1 MSDFHITFSYPWL
14 LFLLIPALF
23 LAFFPYFRTPKR
35 YRRNRNRITS
45 LVLHTIVMILSVL
58 VLSGMNFT
66 YQIPNTENEVL
77 LLVDLSRSSNQSKEQ
92 KDLFVEEVITQ
103 CGSGIQLG
111 VVTFG
116 LDQVY
121 AAPLTEDLDGL
132 YSRYANAELPDDS
145 ATDIASALE
154 FAKNQLHSP
163 QTAKIVLI
171 SDGLETDGSAMR
183 VVRTLTAQGI
193 HLDAVHFPSRREGD
207 EVQITSVETPDD
219 NLSIN
224 GKFNI
229 NVTLTSSM
237 TGSANLTL
245 YDNGA
250 ASEPVSVN
258 LVGGTQTVV
267 IEHEFSEFGLHELC
281 VRMETPEGDTLTQ
294 NNVYY
299 TYIYLENFDKVMIL
313 EGFEDEGKAL
323 EELLAEQEL
332 IETKQYKVDRF
343 YVGAENVPKTLSDL
357 RQYDEIILVNISNGD
372 LETYMPEGFDKILEQ
387 YVSEVG
393 GGLLTVGGKEPDSS
407 DEAPVAHAYNRDDL
421 NPPPAEGMPIRTPTT
436 LQEMLPVQAIE
447 YTPPAAVVIIIDRSG
462 SMGPSA
468 GSGDMS
474 KLDLA
479 KEGALACLHALSE
492 RDYCGV
498 IALDTTAAEEVQLLP
513 RTQEARIEAAIASI
527 EIGGGTAYKPSIE
540 AAGITL
546 NLQRDVEKRHIIL
559 VSDGQPGDSYA
570 EFGPIIQYYMNLGIT
585 FSVFSLGNP
594 NAEMARVSELAQ
606 DGVLGFYTYENPTDP
621 VNGISQIVRQMREV
635 LNDES
640 IKNVTYGE
648 FRPVVRSY
656 TSVMSGIMQDDM
668 PKLKGFFGTKAK
680 DDATVVLTHPTSY
693 VPIYAQWDYGKDG
706 KGRVGSFMCD
716 LSGGD
721 WSGDFMK
728 NEFGVRF
735 LCNVVNALFPRQN
748 VRPRDIEVDLERDN
762 YTTTMNIYADLDES
776 ETLELTVRGRGTE
789 FEGGEEVVET
799 KVWTAS
805 DAYSRHSFR
814 TLRAGIYEITLQKKD
829 ADGNVIPGSE
839 YRTYIS
845 FSYSKEFDAF
855 IDRTGCAEFLRTLA
869 ERGNGS
875 LLETEEA
882 GKIFEEFARGMQ
894 RTYNPT
900 LVLIIIALV
909 LFLLDVAVRKFKFKW
924 PHEIARAWK
933 EKRASK
939 ND

>member
-1 MSDFHITFSYPWL
+1 MTDFRITFEYPWL

-23 LAFFPYFRTPKR
+23 LAFFPYFRTQKR

-45 LVLHTIVMILSVL
+45 LVLHTIVMVLSVL
-58 VLSGMNFT
+58 VLSGINFT
-66 YQIPNTENEVL
+66 YQIPNTENEIL
-77 LLVDLSRSSNQSKEQ
+77 LLVDLSRSSEQSKEQ
-92 KDLFVEEVITQ
+92 KDLFVEEVIAQ
-103 CGSGIQLG
+103 CGSGIKLG

-121 AAPLTEDLDGL
+121 AAPLSEDIEGL
-132 YSRYANAELPDDS
+132 YSHYSKAELPNDS

-154 FAKNQLHSP
+154 FAKNQLNSP

-193 HLDAVHFPSRREGD
+193 HLDTVHFPSQREGD
-207 EVQITSVETPDD
+207 EVQVSSIETPDY

-224 GKFNI
+224 EKFNVS
-229 NVTLTSSM
+229 VTLTSSM
-237 TGSANLTL
+237 TGNVNLTL

-250 ASEPVSVN
+250 ASGPTTVN
-258 LVGGTQTVV
+258 LVGGTQTVA
-267 IEHEFSEFGLHELC
+267 IEHEFAEFGLHELC
-281 VRMETPEGDTLTQ
+281 VRIETPEGDTLEQ

-299 TYIYLENFDKVMIL
+299 TYIYLENFEKVMIL

-323 EELLAEQEL
+323 EELLSDQQS
-332 IETKQYKVDRF
+332 IDTKSYKVERF
-343 YVGAENVPKTLSDL
+343 YVGASNVPKTLAEL

-372 LETYMPEGFDKILEQ
+372 LKLHMPDGFDKILEL

-393 GGLLTVGGKEPDSS
+393 GGLFTVGGKEPDSTN
-407 DEAPVAHAYNRDDL
+407 DAPVAHAYNRDDL
-421 NPPPAEGMPIRTPTT
+421 NPPPAEGMPVRMPTT

-468 GSGDMS
+468 GGDMS

-498 IALDTTAAEEVQLLP
+498 ISLDTVASEEVQLLP
-513 RTQEARIEAAIASI
+513 RTQEAKIEAAIASI
-527 EIGGGTAYKPSIE
+527 EIGGGTIYTPSIE
-540 AAGITL
+540 AAAKTL

-559 VSDGQPGDSYA
+559 VSDGQPGDSFA
-570 EFGPIIQYYMNLGIT
+570 EFGPRIQYYMNLGIT

-594 NAEMARVSELAQ
+594 NAEMARISELAA

-648 FRPVVRSY
+648 FQPTIRSY
-656 TSVMSGIMQDDM
+656 ASVMSGIMQDDM

-680 DDATVVLTHPTSY
+680 DEATVVLTHPTSY
-693 VPIYAQWDYGKDG
+693 VPIYAQWDYG

-728 NEFGVRF
+728 NEFGERF
-735 LCNVVNALFPRQN
+735 ICNVVNALFPTEN
-748 VRPRDIEVDLERDN
+748 IRPRDIDLELEQDN
-762 YTTTMNIYADLDES
+762 YTTSMNIFADLDES
-776 ETLELTVRGRGTE
+776 ETLELTIRRRGTE
-789 FEGGEEVVET
+789 FRDGEEVVS
-799 KVWTAS
+799 KMVWSAS
-805 DAYSRHSFR
+805 DAYSRYSFQ

-829 ADGNVIPGSE
+829 ADENVIVGSE
-839 YRTYIS
+839 YRTYVS

-855 IDRTGCAEFLRTLA
+855 IDRTGCAEFMRTLA
-869 ERGNGS
+869 ERGNGA

-882 GKIFEEFARGMQ
+882 GKIFEDFSRGMQ
-894 RTYNPT
+894 KTYNPT
-900 LVLIIIALV
+900 LVFMIIALV

-924 PHEIARAWK
+924 PHEIVQAWK
-933 EKRASK
+933 EKKASK